1 MTYKLTNE
9 EGERILNT
17 VEINNPHERLNQ
29 LAAITRDIGDRLDVG
44 DLEELSHYI
53 GVYEVVGTGMG
64 MSLPTVLSHLS
75 ELLEIHS
82 DGDIPSHGGSEEFH
96 EDITLNERFD
106 HNCYYALQTLYGN
119 MIYDQ
124 IIETCESRSK
134 EGASSEW
141 NWGIGK
147 SVTETG

>member
-29 LAAITRDIGDRLDVG
+29 LAAITRDIGDRLDVE

-53 GVYEVVGTGMG
+53 GIYEVVGTGMG
-64 MSLPTVLSHLS
+64 MALPTVLSHLS
-75 ELLEIHS
+75 ELLEIHD

-119 MIYDQ
+119 MIYDR

-134 EGASSEW
+134 EGANSEW